1 MRTWTL
7 TFVLVLSTAALGDD
21 SASGWHRVVGL
32 LQYLEGDYAA
42 AVAEQ
47 NADELAEQRGLAD
60 EAIATLTDLGPEGAP
75 YLVRARQLKAD
86 IDAVAPA
93 EGVVVQCRELAREII
108 AAKNLSRSPR
118 VTPDL
123 VAGKTL
129 FTTHCASCHGND
141 GRADGPAA
149 TGMTPA
155 PANFHDAA
163 RMETLTPYKVFN
175 TTTFGITGTAMPAFA
190 ALSDAERWSV
200 AFFVF
205 SLRQPACV
213 TKGAPLWL
221 EALATST
228 DAELTAQLGADGVSC
243 ARRELPV
250 VDASSSMSV
259 ARAGLETARSLAKN
273 GEWDAARKAVVDAY
287 LLGLE
292 PIEPMLR
299 ARDPQL
305 VDRLEKAFTQ
315 TRLAAQNREGFEPE
329 VSKLLALLADT
340 SASTRGDFWSVFFAA
355 LFILLR
361 EGFEATI
368 VVGALLAVMKK
379 MGADAQVRIVH
390 AGWISALVFG
400 VVAFVFGQSLLA
412 GANREWLETV
422 VALFAVGLL
431 LYAALWLNA
440 RANVS
445 AMMGDLRAKM
455 KDALGSGSAL
465 GLFTISFTSVG
476 RETVE
481 TALFLQGLA
490 ADSRDGVVWGSLAGL
505 VALLGFVLFVRTVG
519 FKLPMKTLFNVSTVL
534 LIATAVMLLGK
545 GLHGLQ
551 ELGVLP
557 LAPMPFVTFAPLGLF
572 PDWLTVLPQVALAAL
587 PLSWWLWSRRQRSTP
602 VVPGAAS
609 AR

>member
-1 MRTWTL
+1 MRR
-7 TFVLVLSTAALGDD
+7 VLVMTFLAVAAVSRAESTE
-21 SASGWHRVVGL
+21 WHRVVAL

-47 NADELAEQRGLAD
+47 NAEELAEQKGLAD
-60 EAIATLTDLGPEGAP
+60 EAVSALTELGAAGAP
-75 YLVRARQLKAD
+75 FLERARRLQRD
-86 IDAVAPA
+86 IAAARPA
-93 EGVVVQCRELAREII
+93 EGVVAECHALVQEIVSSQG
-108 AAKNLSRSPR
+108 LSRAPR

-123 VAGKTL
+123 PAGQAL
-129 FTTHCASCHGND
+129 FTAQCSSCHGLD

-149 TGMTPA
+149 KGLTPP

-163 RMETLTPYKVFN
+163 RMQTLTPYKVFN
-175 TTTFGITGTAMPAFA
+175 TTTFGIKGTPMPGFP
-190 ALSDAERWSV
+190 ALTDAERWSV

-205 SLRQPACV
+205 TLRQPACHSPPRSEP
-213 TKGAPLWL
+213 GL
-221 EALATST
+221 EVLATST
-228 DAELTAQLGADGVSC
+228 DVQLGQQLGVDGVSC
-243 ARRELPV
+243 ARGVMPKTDE
-250 VDASSSMSV
+250 SSSMAI
-259 ARAGLETARSLAKN
+259 ARAGLEQARSYAKA
-273 GEWDAARKAVVDAY
+273 GKWDDARKAVVDAY

-292 PIEPMLR
+292 PIEPTLR
-299 ARDPQL
+299 ARDPRL
-305 VDRLEKAFTQ
+305 VDALEQGFTR
-315 TRLAAQNREGFEPE
+315 TRLAAQNHADFDAQ
-329 VSKLLALLADT
+329 VDSLLAQLSEKNAP
-340 SASTRGDFWSVFFAA
+340 SKGDFWSVFFAS
-355 LFILLR
+355 LIILLR

-379 MGADAQVRIVH
+379 MGATAQVRIVH
-390 AGWISALVFG
+390 AGWVSALAFG

-440 RANVS
+440 RVNVS
-445 AMMGDLRAKM
+445 AFMGELRGQM

-490 ADSRDGVVWGSLAGL
+490 GDSREGVLWGSLAGG
-505 VALLGFVLFVRTVG
+505 VALVVLVLFVRTVG
-519 FKLPMKTLFNVSTVL
+519 FKLPMKTLFNASTVL
-534 LIATAVMLLGK
+534 LVATAVMLLGK

-557 LAPMPFVTFAPLGLF
+557 LSPLRFFTVDALGIY
-572 PDWLTVLPQVALAAL
+572 PDAITLLPQVLLAAG
-587 PLSWWLWSRRQRSTP
+587 PLLWWAVTRQRPTSP
-602 VVPGAAS
+602 LPPGAES

>member
-1 MRTWTL
+1 MSTL
-7 TFVLVLSTAALGDD
+7 ALSFVMVLSTAALGDD
-21 SASGWHRVVGL
+21 SSSGWHRVVGL

-60 EAIATLTDLGPEGAP
+60 EAIATLTELGPEGAP
-75 YLVRARQLKAD
+75 FLARARQVKAD
-86 IDAVAPA
+86 IEAVAPA
-93 EGVVVQCRELAREII
+93 EGVVVQCRELARDIV
-108 AAKNLSRSPR
+108 AARNLSRSPR

-123 VAGKTL
+123 SAGKTL
-129 FTTHCASCHGND
+129 FTSHCASCHGAD

-175 TTTFGITGTAMPAFA
+175 TTTFGIKGTAMPAFA

-213 TKGAPLWL
+213 TKGSPLEL
-221 EALATST
+221 DALATST
-228 DAELTAQLGADGVSC
+228 DVQLTAQLGAAGLAC
-243 ARRELPV
+243 ARRELAV
-250 VDASSSMSV
+250 ADASSSMSV
-259 ARAGLETARSLAKN
+259 ARAGLESARSLAKN

-305 VDRLEKAFTQ
+305 VDRLEQGFTR
-315 TRLAAQNREGFEPE
+315 TRLAAQNHEGFEPE

-340 SASTRGDFWSVFFAA
+340 NASSRGDFWSVFFAA
-355 LFILLR
+355 IFILLR

-368 VVGALLAVMKK
+368 VVGALLAVMKR
-379 MGADAQVRIVH
+379 MGAEAQVKIVH

-400 VVAFVFGQSLLA
+400 VIAFVFGQSLLA
-412 GANREWLETV
+412 GANREWLETI

-440 RANVS
+440 RAHVS

-490 ADSRDGVVWGSLAGL
+490 ADSRDGVVWGSLAGV
-505 VALLGFVLFVRTVG
+505 VALLGFVGFVRTAG
-519 FKLPMKTLFNVSTVL
+519 FKLPMKTLFTASTVL

-572 PDWLTVLPQVALAAL
+572 PDWFSLMPQVVLAAL
-587 PLSWWLWSRRQRSTP
+587 PLSWWLWTRRQRSTP
-602 VVPGAAS
+602 VVTGAAPT
-609 AR
+609 R